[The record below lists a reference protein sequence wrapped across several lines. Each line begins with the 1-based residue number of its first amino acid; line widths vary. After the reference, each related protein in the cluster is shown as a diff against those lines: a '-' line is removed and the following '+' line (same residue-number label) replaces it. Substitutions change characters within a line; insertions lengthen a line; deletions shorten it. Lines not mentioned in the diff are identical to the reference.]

1 MRQKNEQASV
11 HNVAR
16 YVTFHPRDTNGTR
29 QNPDGR
35 KLPGQ

>member
-16 YVTFHPRDTNGTR
+16 YVTFHPRNADGTG
-29 QNPDGR
+29 QNPGGR